1 MELLRE
7 RMNQMTEQLKA
18 KDILLERAEVQ
29 GRETEKPTEQ
39 LFQEEDVY
47 MADNETH
54 ELRDKRGLR
63 KARKDKYKAQQVED
77 EDEEMENSD
86 TARKGKGKVQQVEDE
101 DEVMEN
107 SNTARKAKGKV
118 QQVEDDDEVME
129 NSDTSGDDSEY
140 KSNYGITSDIDSDF
154 NFDRDVDVLEAEAV
168 RLYITPDRNCC

>member
-1 MELLRE
+1 
-7 RMNQMTEQLKA
+7 MTEQLKA

-86 TARKGKGKVQQVEDE
+86 TARKGKGKVQQVED
-101 DEVMEN
+101 
-107 SNTARKAKGKV
+107 
-118 QQVEDDDEVME
+118 DDEVME